1 MDNFVFVFMFAQ
13 IDLVF
18 QMRIIYLML
27 VQQRLLE
34 NIRKNE
40 AAAKITF
47 PNEQWVDA
55 FLLKLV
61 QSGSDFEFPK
71 NLDNIK
77 IAKSRITP
85 TKKKRYISDNDAR
98 TLAKEIRQ
106 AKVLA
111 DRGMSVFLLPKSKAE
126 DGRDIPGPDALV
138 NGNLYEFKTIT
149 GSIDKVE
156 MRFRQSRD
164 QGQNIFIR
172 IMNPRIS
179 RNDVI
184 RKMNNVINDTKYTGG
199 FEGNMIFSVRT
210 GETDNLHYVRIKDFR
225 R

>member
-18 QMRIIYLML
+18 KMRIKYLMI

-34 NIRKNE
+34 NIQKNE
-40 AAAKITF
+40 AAAKVIF

-55 FLLKLV
+55 SLLKLV
-61 QSGSDFEFPK
+61 QTGPDFEIPK

-77 IAKSRITP
+77 IAKSRVTP
-85 TKKKRYISDNDAR
+85 TKREHHISDNDAR

-111 DRGMSVFLLPKSKAE
+111 DKGASVFLLPKSKAA

-138 NGNLYEFKTIT
+138 DGVLYEFKTIT
-149 GSIDKVE
+149 GPIDKVE
-156 MRFRQSRD
+156 TRFRKSRSQSENVFLSIMHRD
-164 QGQNIFIR
+164 ISKSMVISKLHHTLN
-172 IMNPRIS
+172 NPTY
-179 RNDVI
+179 
-184 RKMNNVINDTKYTGG
+184 KGGINGRLIVYL
-199 FEGNMIFSVRT
+199 ECT
-210 GETDNLHYVRIKDFR
+210 GETFFFRIKDLK
-225 R
+225 